1 MFHLLLYPK
10 LVNRKR
16 KRITFVKKHSESFIA
31 VSTGEKLICRNC
43 VNENNIDAYA
53 PGRTSCLSSCLKA
66 SAGAY
71 VRKRSAD
78 DISINSFHGLGNLSL
93 IALALVKKERPT
105 SPTDHRIP
113 QFIAF

>member
-1 MFHLLLYPK
+1 M
-10 LVNRKR
+10 
-16 KRITFVKKHSESFIA
+16 
-31 VSTGEKLICRNC
+31 
-43 VNENNIDAYA
+43 NEISIDAYA

-78 DISINSFHGLGNLSL
+78 DISINLFHGLGILSL
-93 IALALVKKERPT
+93 IALELVKKERLT

-113 QFIAF
+113 QLIAF